1 MSLSASA
8 KCPHELRPGTTVC
21 LHCRRAA
28 RDARIARRN
37 RTLRKLGFSAL
48 GLAACAYAGAAG
60 WDAYR
65 RGAFPQWPEIV
76 AATASLPEK
85 LAAIS
90 ASELG
95 ATPPVATPATRDSAP
110 SLQPSA
116 KTDSTPALDSS
127 ASVLLPVV
135 PVVGLA
141 PADTASTPPP
151 APSPPVLEPIVAN
164 GRTDLHDG
172 IYALRSGD
180 TVTVHFDTP
189 EARTRRAEKFELIVR
204 ATLPLTYGVVAE
216 ELLASTSPGTLAG
229 DRDVVAELPGR
240 GIHLRTSDGRE
251 LSIWPETRPGRDG
264 PIVVSYRATR
274 AH

>member
-1 MSLSASA
+1 MAGDRGGNRKSAGEA
-8 KCPHELRPGTTVC
+8 GGDLGLRARRYPPGC
-21 LHCRRAA
+21 DD
-28 RDARIARRN
+28 RDARQRTISSAFREDRFDSRSRFGRLGGPAGRARR
-37 RTLRKLGFSAL
+37 RPG
-48 GLAACAYAGAAG
+48 
-60 WDAYR
+60 
-65 RGAFPQWPEIV
+65 
-76 AATASLPEK
+76 
-85 LAAIS
+85 
-90 ASELG
+90 
-95 ATPPVATPATRDSAP
+95 P
-110 SLQPSA
+110 S
-116 KTDSTPALDSS
+116 
-127 ASVLLPVV
+127 
-135 PVVGLA
+135 GHRF
-141 PADTASTPPP
+141 DTAP

-204 ATLPLTYGVVAE
+204 ATLPLTYGVAAE

-274 AH
+274 PH